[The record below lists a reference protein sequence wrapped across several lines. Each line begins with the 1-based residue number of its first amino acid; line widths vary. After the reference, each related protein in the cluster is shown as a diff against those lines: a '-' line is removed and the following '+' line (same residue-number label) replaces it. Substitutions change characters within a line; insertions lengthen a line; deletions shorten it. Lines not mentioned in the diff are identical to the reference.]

1 MQWNARTNGGFTDDE
16 VEPWLPLDDP
26 ASCNVHDQK
35 ADRTSVLNLCRDL
48 IALRRARSELGRGGY
63 ASTEAPP
70 GVWAWKRGQ
79 ISVAVNCSDLPVDID
94 VASGVVLIGTRRER
108 DGRPVDGPLRLE
120 PWEGV
125 ALAANDPD
133 A

>member
-1 MQWNARTNGGFTDDE
+1 MYQIYVRSFADSNGDGQGDLQGVIDHLDHLSWLGVDAIWLRPITPSPNADWGYD
-16 VEPWLPLDDP
+16 V
-26 ASCNVHDQK
+26 
-35 ADRTSVLNLCRDL
+35 ADYSSVW
-48 IALRRARSELGRGGY
+48 
-63 ASTEAPP
+63 T
-70 GVWAWKRGQ
+70 WKRGQ